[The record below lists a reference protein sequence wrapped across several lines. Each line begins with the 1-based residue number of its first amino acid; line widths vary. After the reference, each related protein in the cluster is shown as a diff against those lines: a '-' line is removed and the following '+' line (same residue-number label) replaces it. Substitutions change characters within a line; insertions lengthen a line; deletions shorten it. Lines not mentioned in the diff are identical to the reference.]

1 MTLRA
6 PYQVLHCT
14 PYRQQSFEREVFFET
29 LGACWALSARNVSG
43 AFAMQLQLDLSRVQ
57 LLYGV
62 PSRHLPEHL
71 LFQFL
76 QVFQYRPKLPP
87 GSLQRQA
94 AHHALELIESM
105 DENDFLNFTTG
116 FQDAVKQMLEPL
128 VCWTTECRQA
138 NLALKYYGLNL
149 VESRM
154 EQPRF
159 KRSYADL
166 LANYLLTTQ
175 LVFQQDHRT
184 TSYHF

>member
-14 PYRQQSFEREVFFET
+14 PYKQQSFEREVFFET

-43 AFAMQLQLDLSRVQ
+43 AFGMQLQLDLCRIQ

-62 PSRHLPEHL
+62 PSQYLPEHL

-76 QVFQYRPKLPP
+76 HVFRYRPRQD
-87 GSLQRQA
+87 GASGQAQA
-94 AHHALELIESM
+94 AHNALELIESM
-105 DENDFLNFTTG
+105 GEGDFLNFTTG
-116 FQDAVKQMLEPL
+116 FQDAVKQILEPL
-128 VCWTTECRQA
+128 PCWTPECKQA

-154 EQPRF
+154 EQARF

-175 LVFQQDHRT
+175 LVFKQDSRT